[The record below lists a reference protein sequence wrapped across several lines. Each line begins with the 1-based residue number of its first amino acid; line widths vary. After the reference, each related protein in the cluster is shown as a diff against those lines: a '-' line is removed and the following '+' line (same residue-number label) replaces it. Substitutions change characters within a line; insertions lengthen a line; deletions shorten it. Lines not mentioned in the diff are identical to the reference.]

1 MTSSPEDDFLIGLL
15 EDAATEGLAFDW
27 TTSDDL
33 ARRSRE
39 TLAARMAPGRP
50 GTSRGEMHLAGSA
63 VVGHSIR
70 LADLGGILNSFQRTV
85 AAVGGAL
92 DGITSSR
99 GSLLP
104 ASLLQRTNLRLDA
117 APAPGSVRLSITPE
131 QSPAAELY
139 PNGDVP
145 LDDTDR
151 PLADRSLEEVIRLLR
166 VGATAD
172 PTAREFREEF
182 VELGPRAASAV
193 RAFLKIVADDDLDVN
208 LSWRE
213 PRRPTISATVTAAE
227 ARFLEQVIA
236 NNGLDDDELSIRGIV
251 HTLSDRRPIDLEV
264 DGSMMR
270 VQLGDQLPPDIHTLN
285 VGDAVD
291 ARVKVTTEQR
301 AGGDEVVTY
310 TLISIARVDE
320 S

>member
-1 MTSSPEDDFLIGLL
+1 MTSSPDDDFLIGLL
-15 EDAATEGLAFDW
+15 EDAVTEGLAFDW

-50 GTSRGEMHLAGSA
+50 GTSRGEMHLAGSG

-99 GSLLP
+99 GSLP

-117 APAPGSVRLSITPE
+117 APAPGSVRLAITPE

-139 PNGDVP
+139 PDGEVP
-145 LDDTDR
+145 LDDIDR
-151 PLADRSLEEVIRLLR
+151 PLADRSLDEVIRLLR
-166 VGATAD
+166 AGATSD

-193 RAFLKIVADDDLDVN
+193 RAFLKIVADDDLDLN

-213 PRRPTISATVTAAE
+213 PRRPTISATLTAAE

-236 NNGLDDDELSIRGIV
+236 NNGLDDDELNVRGIV
-251 HTLSDRRPIDLEV
+251 HTISDRRPIDLEV
-264 DGSMMR
+264 DGSMIR
-270 VQLGDQLPPDIHTLN
+270 VQLGEQLPPDIHTLN

-291 ARVKVTTEQR
+291 ARINVTTEQR

>member
-1 MTSSPEDDFLIGLL
+1 MTSSPEDDFLVGLL
-15 EDAATEGLAFDW
+15 KDAAQEGLAFDW
-27 TTSDDL
+27 TSPDDL

-50 GTSRGEMHLAGSA
+50 GLSRGEMHLAGSG

-85 AAVGGAL
+85 SAVGGAL

-99 GSLLP
+99 GSLP
-104 ASLLQRTNLRLDA
+104 ASLVQRTSLRLDA
-117 APAPGSVRLSITPE
+117 APAPGSVRLAITPE
-131 QSPAAELY
+131 QSPTAELY
-139 PNGDVP
+139 PDGEVP
-145 LDDTDR
+145 FDDSDR
-151 PLADRSLEEVIRLLR
+151 TMADRSLEEVIRLLR
-166 VGATAD
+166 AGATSD

-193 RAFLKIVADDDLDVN
+193 RAFLKIVADDDIDVS

-213 PRRPTISATVTAAE
+213 PRRPTISAAVTAAE

-236 NNGLDDDELSIRGIV
+236 NNGLDDDELDVRGIV
-251 HTLSDRRPIDLEV
+251 HTVSDRRPIDLEV

-291 ARVKVTTEQR
+291 ARINVTTEQR